1 MEKVEIEHM
10 HNSKRNSL
18 NSKINSFRP
27 LEIVSLIDK
36 SLLQSIENIYRVKED
51 GLDPLEFTRF
61 FMNCIEHEESQS
73 ASLASG
79 LS

>member
-1 MEKVEIEHM
+1 MEKSQIEHQRS
-10 HNSKRNSL
+10 SKRSSL
-18 NSKINSFRP
+18 TSKITTFKP

-73 ASLASG
+73 ASLAAG